1 MLPLVAASIV
11 LGSAKELLGINHVAS
26 FIDSFVSYCHH
37 SSVETIQRFFLM
49 YICDTYGQKH
59 HIFLSGQVIDQSLC
73 SRNV

>member
-37 SSVETIQRFFLM
+37 SSVETIQRFF
-49 YICDTYGQKH
+49 
-59 HIFLSGQVIDQSLC
+59 F
-73 SRNV
+73 NVYLRYLWTKTSYFHVCPGY